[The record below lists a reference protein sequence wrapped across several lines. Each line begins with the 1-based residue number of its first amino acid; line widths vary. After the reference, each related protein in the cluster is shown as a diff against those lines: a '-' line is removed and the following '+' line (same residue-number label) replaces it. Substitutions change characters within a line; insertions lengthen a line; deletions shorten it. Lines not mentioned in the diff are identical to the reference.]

1 MSTVRLR
8 DVAERAGVSVG
19 SASRVINGYPNVG
32 PELRERVERAIAEL
46 GYRRNLLAQG
56 LRTRRAQLVSLI
68 VPDITNPFFAELAR
82 ELELACSA
90 AGYQLM
96 LANSMESPGIEQQSL
111 AAALD
116 HSPGGVIL
124 VPSATTTG
132 LPDTS
137 GVQVVVCDRRLPDC
151 TAPTVLSDNRQGATA
166 AVAYLRGLGHTRI
179 ACVAG
184 PPGVEAADERLSGY
198 LAMTGGSEEL
208 VLRGPFNYEFGMSAA
223 ARLLSLPSPPTAIFA
238 SSDQQAIGALH
249 ACAIRGIRVPAQV
262 SVCGFDAIPLAA
274 LTSPELTTVRQPI
287 REMASRSLNL
297 LLGEQ
302 PAPSTTVILP
312 TELIIRGSCGPPPR
326 AAESTAT

>member
-1 MSTVRLR
+1 MTTVRLR

-32 PELRERVERAIAEL
+32 QDLRERVERAVAEL
-46 GYRRNLLAQG
+46 GYRPNLLAQG

-90 AGYQLM
+90 AGYQLL
-96 LANSMESPGIEQQSL
+96 LANSMESPGMEQQSL

-124 VPSATTTG
+124 VPTASTTG

-137 GVQVVVCDRRLPDC
+137 GVQVVVCDRRLPGAA
-151 TAPTVLSDNRQGATA
+151 APTVLSDNRQGATA

-179 ACVAG
+179 ACIAG
-184 PPGVEAADERLSGY
+184 PAGIGAADERLSGY
-198 LAMTGGSEEL
+198 LAMSGGSEEL
-208 VLRGPFNYEFGMSAA
+208 VLRGPFSYEFGMAAA
-223 ARLLSLPSPPTAIFA
+223 ARLLDLPAPPTAIFA
-238 SSDQQAIGALH
+238 SSDQQAIGVLH
-249 ACAIRGIRVPAQV
+249 ACAIRGAQVPAEV
-262 SVCGFDAIPLAA
+262 SVCGFDAIPLSA

-287 REMASRSLNL
+287 REMAARSLRL
-297 LLGEQ
+297 LLGER
-302 PAPSTTVILP
+302 PTPGTTVMLP

-326 AAESTAT
+326 AEEGTAT